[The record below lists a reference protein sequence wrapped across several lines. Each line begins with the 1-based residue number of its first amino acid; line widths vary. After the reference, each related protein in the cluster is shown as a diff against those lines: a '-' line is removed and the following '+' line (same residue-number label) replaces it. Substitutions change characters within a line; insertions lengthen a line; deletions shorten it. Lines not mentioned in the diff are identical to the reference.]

1 MQSPYHT
8 TLEDLLSDPV
18 VHKVMAR
25 DGVRAEDV
33 RLLMMQAAERMARRQ
48 YPRRPFD
55 TNQLL
60 RGEPANL

>member
-33 RLLMMQAAERMARRQ
+33 RLLMTQAAERMARRQ
-48 YPRRPFD
+48 PRRPFD
-55 TNQLL
+55 TDQLL